1 MQINRVEIQ
10 NFRSIDDLTV
20 KFLYGC
26 QALIGINESG
36 KSNILRALHLLD
48 PVITASQS
56 DLRIERH
63 DEDQV
68 TNGRVRFVF
77 DLTDQ
82 ELEEIY
88 GSVSVNFAADS
99 LNSPLVVEG
108 GVSRD
113 LKQWCKSRGQCLY
126 TVKIPQSQRAF
137 TAWSARTTEGLNT
150 NWFRNKTDE
159 QVSLPVAGKTH
170 IVVPARGFVFWN
182 DKSALSETIFERATL
197 KQLVDLSVQESVK
210 AASPKLPK
218 CIFWKYADQYLLP
231 STIDMASF
239 CASPDSCIPLK
250 SMFELAGY
258 DVNKLA
264 ADIETAKAQGHHRYK
279 QILEKT
285 SQAATKHIRSVWK
298 DYKTVSI
305 KLEPSG
311 TNLSPII
318 VDDVVP
324 LDMANRSDGFK
335 RFVSFLLQVSAKV
348 RTEEL
353 QNTLIL
359 VDEPEIGLHP
369 TGARSLMRELIE
381 IGKSNFV
388 VYSTHSIFMIDK
400 TEIGRHLV
408 VEKKNEVTSTWRAEK
423 SRIQDEEV
431 LHSAMGYSM
440 FETLK
445 EHNVIFE
452 GWRDKEIF
460 RVVSDSMCK
469 ANKPLKD
476 RMAGIGMTFADGV
489 KDVKNVA
496 HFLQLASRPC
506 LIISDA
512 DKVALQHRKA
522 YQQPGA
528 WGTWKTLQDVMPTA
542 SILTGEDLLIK
553 AAVVKRA
560 NKFKTSIENLDALNE
575 DFFNAGEA
583 TLAGLRRWVATAGL
597 NGEQLDESMNAL
609 KTVIFDGLKRSE
621 ISDQAE
627 ELIDYVVNYNFAG

>member
-1 MQINRVEIQ
+1 M
-10 NFRSIDDLTV
+10 
-20 KFLYGC
+20 
-26 QALIGINESG
+26 
-36 KSNILRALHLLD
+36 
-48 PVITASQS
+48 
-56 DLRIERH
+56 
-63 DEDQV
+63 
-68 TNGRVRFVF
+68 F

-82 ELEEIY
+82 EFEEIY
-88 GSVSVNFAADS
+88 DSVSVNFVADS
-99 LNSPLVVEG
+99 LNSPLVVEA

-126 TVKIPQSQRAF
+126 TVKIPQSQRVF
-137 TAWSARTTEGLNT
+137 TGWSSRTTESINT

-182 DKSALSETIFERATL
+182 DKSPLSETTFEKVTL
-197 KQLVDLSVQESVK
+197 KQLVDLSIQENVK
-210 AASPKLPK
+210 VTSTKLPK

-239 CASPDSCIPLK
+239 CTSPDSCIPLK

-298 DYKTVSI
+298 DCKTVSI

-369 TGARSLMRELIE
+369 SGARSLMRELIE
-381 IGKSNFV
+381 IGKSNSV

-460 RVVSDSMCK
+460 RVVSDSMSK
-469 ANKPLKD
+469 VSKPIKD
-476 RMAGIGMTFADGV
+476 RIAEIGMTFADGV

-512 DKVALQHRKA
+512 DKVALQHRKT

-542 SILTGEDLLIK
+542 SILTGEDLLTK

-560 NKFKTSIENLDALNE
+560 NKFRTSIENLDALNE
-575 DFFNAGEA
+575 EFFNAGEA
-583 TLAGLRRWVATAGL
+583 TLAGLRRWVATTGL
-597 NGEQLDESMNAL
+597 NGEQLDEYMNTL
-609 KTVIFDGLKRSE
+609 KTALFDGLKRSE

-627 ELIDYVVNYNFAG
+627 ELINYVVNYNFAG